1 MVDETLKL
9 VPRYAEQGYQE
20 QDLEARRAWL
30 TEQISAPLQHIGHYS
45 IDSRQMRGNI
55 ENPIGVSQIPLA
67 IAGPLLINGK
77 YAQGSFYVPMATTEG
92 ALIRSYE
99 RGMVALSRAGGV
111 ETCVHRDENQIC
123 PMFFFQNLQDAIAFK
138 VFIEQAF
145 DAIRKVAE
153 ATTRHGKL
161 IALECQPMG
170 RKVIVIFR
178 YSTGDAQ
185 GMNMIVKATDVA
197 CAFIAEQ
204 HTAVQRYYLFSGMS
218 LEKQA
223 GGYGLS
229 RTKGKKVTAC
239 VQIPAMLLKAY
250 FHVTPEQLQD
260 FWIST
265 MLGFKQAGAIGYNGH
280 YANGLAAIFIACGQD
295 VANIV
300 NSTAGITQFEV
311 TEQGDLCASVDL
323 SSLTVA
329 TVGGG
334 TSLGTQKECLQIMD
348 CYGASKARKFAEI
361 ISASLLA
368 GELSFAAAIAS
379 GEFVDAHESYGRN
392 RFAPEDQ

>member
-1 MVDETLKL
+1 MVEETLKL
-9 VPRYAEQGYQE
+9 IPRYAEQGYQE
-20 QDLEARRAWL
+20 QDLEARRTWL
-30 TEQISAPLQHIGHYS
+30 TEQVSTPLHHIGKYS
-45 IDSRQMRGNI
+45 IASKEMRGNI
-55 ENPIGVSQIPLA
+55 ENPIGVSQVPLA
-67 IAGPLLINGK
+67 VAGPLLVNGD
-77 YAQGSFYVPMATTEG
+77 YAQGRFYVPMATTEG

-111 ETCVHRDENQIC
+111 ETCVHRDENQVC
-123 PMFFFQNLQDAIAFK
+123 PMFFFRNLQDAVVFKAF
-138 VFIEQAF
+138 VEESF
-145 DAIRKVAE
+145 DVIRTAAE
-153 ATTRHGKL
+153 ATTRHGQL

-170 RKVIVIFR
+170 RKVIVVFR

-185 GMNMIVKATDVA
+185 GMNMIVKATEAA
-197 CAFIAEQ
+197 CTCIADQ
-204 HTAVQRYYLFSGMS
+204 YPAVERFYLFSGMS

-239 VQIPAMLLKAY
+239 VRIPAVLLKAY

-260 FWIST
+260 FWINS

-311 TEQGDLCASVDL
+311 TEQGDLHASIDL
-323 SSLTVA
+323 ASLTIA

-334 TSLGTQKECLQIMD
+334 TSLGTQKECLQMMD
-348 CYGASKARKFAEI
+348 CYGTGKARKFAEI
-361 ISASLLA
+361 TAASLLA
-368 GELSFAAAIAS
+368 GELSFASAIVS
-379 GEFVDAHESYGRN
+379 GEFVEAHENYGRN
-392 RFAPEDQ
+392 RFVPDD